1 MLNQTIPALK
11 RPSESRFLRF
21 GISQLPRL
29 PVTTLKLDRSFIV
42 ASTESTRGATMLAS
56 MVQLAHGLKLTV
68 VAEGVETPVQLAPLA
83 RIGCDAVQG
92 YICARPM
99 NAEELNVWLDER
111 ANTQL
116 IG

>member
-1 MLNQTIPALK
+1 MGFMVAMDD
-11 RPSESRFLRF
+11 F
-21 GISQLPRL
+21 GVGYSSLSQLPRL
-29 PVTTLKLDRSFIV
+29 PVTTVKLDRSFIV
-42 ASTESTRGATMLAS
+42 ASTESRRGATMLAS

-68 VAEGVETPVQLAPLA
+68 VAEGVETPVQLALLA

-99 NAEELNVWLDER
+99 NAEELNVWLGER
-111 ANTQL
+111 ANTLL